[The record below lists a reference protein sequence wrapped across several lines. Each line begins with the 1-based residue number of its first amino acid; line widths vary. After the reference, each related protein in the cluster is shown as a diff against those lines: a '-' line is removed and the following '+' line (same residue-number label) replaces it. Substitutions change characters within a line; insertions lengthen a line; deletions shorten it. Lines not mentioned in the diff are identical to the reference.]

1 MKTLN
6 RLLTLLVSL
15 ALVAFGVVLA
25 VEVGA
30 ALVGAQ
36 PVLVDWTGAY
46 QAGRTDSWSS
56 TSVRIL
62 AAAVT
67 AVGLLLLIAQLK
79 PRRVSRLAVSADD
92 PCTDAAVTRAGVRG
106 ALKRAAENVDG
117 ISAAKVKLGR
127 RRAKV
132 VANTR
137 AGQAALRQEL
147 TAETQAAVSDR
158 LSSLLLTRP
167 PRVRAR
173 VQTRKAES

>member
-67 AVGLLLLIAQLK
+67 AVGLLLIAQLK